1 MIEYVVAFSEGAA
14 VARLLC
20 TQNSHF
26 NVKEV
31 NNGLRFQLERLNISN
46 FSDEFVS
53 LASKYC
59 QPICYLICREKV
71 ENISRLYKFYFLLC
85 NDSGC

>member
-31 NNGLRFQLERLNISN
+31 NNSFRFQLEHLNISN
-46 FSDEFVS
+46 FSEENYS
-53 LASKYC
+53 LTRK
-59 QPICYLICREKV
+59 
-71 ENISRLYKFYFLLC
+71 
-85 NDSGC
+85 

>member
-31 NNGLRFQLERLNISN
+31 NNSFRFQLEHLNISN
-46 FSDEFVS
+46 FSE
-53 LASKYC
+53 
-59 QPICYLICREKV
+59 
-71 ENISRLYKFYFLLC
+71 ENY
-85 NDSGC
+85 